1 MSIDVAYLALGELEK
16 LLAQYEEKVKGIEDT
31 WKAYV
36 DAVSKTK
43 SSWDADL
50 AKVKIRIDQL
60 RNVVESLRREQEI
73 LLAKK
78 ELGLISE
85 KDYETLSSELQ
96 KKIDEYQE
104 RLTALTQKVTELESR
119 ILYLWSRA
127 LTREYLSKFDL
138 VELEKKIEDAKT
150 SGKIDDETY
159 AKMRHEL
166 TIMKHTW
173 ELLSLISPPTDK
185 V

>member
-1 MSIDVAYLALGELEK
+1 MSLDVAYLALGELEK
-16 LLAQYEEKVKGIEDT
+16 VLSQYEEKVKGIEDT
-31 WKAYV
+31 WRAFV
-36 DAVSKTK
+36 DAAAKAK

-60 RNVVESLRREQEI
+60 KNVVESLRGEQEV

-85 KDYETLSSELQ
+85 KDYDALSSELQ
-96 KKIDEYQE
+96 RKIEEYQTK
-104 RLTALTQKVTELESR
+104 LSDLTQKVAELESR

-127 LTREYLSKFDL
+127 LTKEYLARFDL
-138 VELEKKIEDAKT
+138 VELEKKIEDAKAA
-150 SGKIDDETY
+150 GRIDDETY
-159 AKMRHEL
+159 AKMRHEV

-173 ELLSLISPPTDK
+173 ELLSLLPPTDK
-185 V
+185 A